1 MSLLLKTNLYI
12 YYIELVYNKQKAAY
26 KMSEIVF
33 CVDNKQNGHEKM
45 SSVIHIEYIISQL

>member
-12 YYIELVYNKQKAAY
+12 YYIELVYIKKKAAY

-45 SSVIHIEYIISQL
+45 SSVIHIE